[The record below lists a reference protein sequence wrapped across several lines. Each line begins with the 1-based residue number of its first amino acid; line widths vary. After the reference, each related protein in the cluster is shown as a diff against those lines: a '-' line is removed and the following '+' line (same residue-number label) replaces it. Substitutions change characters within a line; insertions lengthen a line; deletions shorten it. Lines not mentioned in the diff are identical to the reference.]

1 MTCLKEN
8 TMKKIIR
15 LTMLSLLSLSLIIF
29 TGCNSADKTL
39 AKNLD
44 NTVTNLVYS
53 ITNLDFA
60 DTADLNLLSTNTNKT
75 NNISDNKENENI
87 TENQISNNSK
97 NANCCENCNN
107 SDSLSQ
113 FQANNQNYNMNE
125 NMSGYPGFNKEF
137 CDKPISK
144 AKYNTYCYG
153 NNKTNSVVS
162 NQTNTADNMQ
172 EKNETKAL
180 VSFSTE
186 QISENNQTLQN
197 LISKLINKRSNLL
210 LYINDLYKGN
220 ITIASTNKNAVNAY
234 MNILKDNT
242 SYFNQHRGL
251 VTNQIDQ
258 AKELYNSDNSSSLI
272 NAYIIRTNEAIATR
286 IAKLESSISAMDS
299 ILDIMKGSQNSNSK
313 TYILNNY
320 NQNVIRNNNVKTQD
334 HINKPINTETTNQ
347 INNENLND
355 TQGLENANI
364 NTENNNKPTLNNNNI
379 SYLPQP
385 NFENKQDFYP
395 YNNPYYRNQT
405 GYFPMPYQPYNW
417 QPFNQCENCNG
428 NNQKEQQETDN
439 ANAETNTLKD
449 KSEQNIDNIKH
460 NENNTQNL
468 ESESQQTDKTKD
480 GIKSEQQNQNKTVNV
495 SHTIEEEF
503 SSNQDEILSN
513 NEGSNKKTINE
524 KTDKK
529 EVKHDNTLN
538 EKIREQQKEIRE
550 NKQSQENVNT
560 FKNKISNFFIE
571 DKTNRDRRLKT
582 MNHTSNNDRALSE
595 IKNIEKA
602 NYVLF

>member
-1 MTCLKEN
+1 
-8 TMKKIIR
+8 MKKIIR
-15 LTMLSLLSLSLIIF
+15 FTMLSLLSLSLIIF

-75 NNISDNKENENI
+75 NNITDNKKNENI

-107 SDSLSQ
+107 SGSLSQ

-186 QISENNQTLQN
+186 QISENNQTLQS

-220 ITIASTNKNAVNAY
+220 ITVASTNKNAVNAY

-313 TYILNNY
+313 SYILNNY

-334 HINKPINTETTNQ
+334 NINKPINTETTNQ
-347 INNENLND
+347 INNENSKS
-355 TQGLENANI
+355 TQGFENANI

-428 NNQKEQQETDN
+428 NNQKEQQDTDN

-449 KSEQNIDNIKH
+449 ASEQNIDNIKH

-468 ESESQQTDKTKD
+468 ESGSQQTDKTKD
-480 GIKSEQQNQNKTVNV
+480 GIKSGQQNQNNTVNV

-529 EVKHDNTLN
+529 EIKHDNTLN

-550 NKQSQENVNT
+550 NIQSQENVNT

-571 DKTNRDRRLKT
+571 DKSNRDRRLKT
-582 MNHTSNNDRALSE
+582 MNHTNNNDKALSE
-595 IKNIEKA
+595 IKNVEKA
-602 NYVLF
+602 NYVHF

>member
-1 MTCLKEN
+1 
-8 TMKKIIR
+8 MKKIIR
-15 LTMLSLLSLSLIIF
+15 FTMLSLLSLSLIIF

-75 NNISDNKENENI
+75 NNVTDNKENENI

-97 NANCCENCNN
+97 NANCCEDCNN
-107 SDSLSQ
+107 SGSLSQ
-113 FQANNQNYNMNE
+113 FQVKNQNYNMNE

-186 QISENNQTLQN
+186 QISENNQTLQS

-220 ITIASTNKNAVNAY
+220 ITVASTNKNAVNAY

-313 TYILNNY
+313 SYILNNY

-334 HINKPINTETTNQ
+334 NINKPINTETTNQ
-347 INNENLND
+347 INNENLKS
-355 TQGLENANI
+355 TQGFENANI

-460 NENNTQNL
+460 NEINTQNL

-480 GIKSEQQNQNKTVNV
+480 SIKSEQQNQNKTVNV

-513 NEGSNKKTINE
+513 NERSNKKTINE

-529 EVKHDNTLN
+529 EVKHENTLN

-571 DKTNRDRRLKT
+571 DKSNRDRRLKT
-582 MNHTSNNDRALSE
+582 MNHTSNNDKALSE
-595 IKNIEKA
+595 IKNVEKA
-602 NYVLF
+602 NYVHF

>member
-1 MTCLKEN
+1 
-8 TMKKIIR
+8 MKKIIR
-15 LTMLSLLSLSLIIF
+15 LTMFSLLSLSLIIF

-75 NNISDNKENENI
+75 NSVIDNKENENI

-107 SDSLSQ
+107 SSSLSQ
-113 FQANNQNYNMNE
+113 FQVKNQNYNMNE

-172 EKNETKAL
+172 EKNETKKL

-186 QISENNQTLQN
+186 QISENNQTLQS

-299 ILDIMKGSQNSNSK
+299 ILDIMKGSQTSNSK
-313 TYILNNY
+313 SYILNNY
-320 NQNVIRNNNVKTQD
+320 NQNVIRNNNIKTQD
-334 HINKPINTETTNQ
+334 NINKPINTETTNQ

-379 SYLPQP
+379 SYPPQP

-428 NNQKEQQETDN
+428 HNQKEQQETNN

-449 KSEQNIDNIKH
+449 TSEQNIDNIKH
-460 NENNTQNL
+460 NKNNTHNL

-480 GIKSEQQNQNKTVNV
+480 GIKSGQQNQNKTVNV
-495 SHTIEEEF
+495 SHTIEEEL
-503 SSNQDEILSN
+503 SNNQDEILSN

-582 MNHTSNNDRALSE
+582 MNHTSNNDKALSE

-602 NYVLF
+602 NYVHF

>member
-1 MTCLKEN
+1 
-8 TMKKIIR
+8 MKKIIR
-15 LTMLSLLSLSLIIF
+15 LTMFSLLSLSLIIF
-29 TGCNSADKTL
+29 AGCNSADKTL

-60 DTADLNLLSTNTNKT
+60 DTADLNLLSTNINKT
-75 NNISDNKENENI
+75 NNITDNNENENI

-107 SDSLSQ
+107 SGSLSQ
-113 FQANNQNYNMNE
+113 FQEKNQNYNMNE

-186 QISENNQTLQN
+186 QISENNQTLQS

-220 ITIASTNKNAVNAY
+220 VTIASTNKNAVNAY

-313 TYILNNY
+313 SYILNNY
-320 NQNVIRNNNVKTQD
+320 NQNATGNNNVKTQD
-334 HINKPINTETTNQ
+334 NINKPINTETTNQ
-347 INNENLND
+347 INNENLNY

-379 SYLPQP
+379 SYPPQP

-405 GYFPMPYQPYNW
+405 DYFPMPYQPYNW
-417 QPFNQCENCNG
+417 QPFNQCDNYSG
-428 NNQKEQQETDN
+428 NNQKEQQKTDN

-449 KSEQNIDNIKH
+449 ASEQNIDNIKH
-460 NENNTQNL
+460 NENNTQTL

-480 GIKSEQQNQNKTVNV
+480 STKSEQQNQNKTVNV
-495 SHTIEEEF
+495 SHTIEEGF

-571 DKTNRDRRLKT
+571 DKSNRDRRLKT
-582 MNHTSNNDRALSE
+582 MNHKGNDKALSE
-595 IKNIEKA
+595 IKNVEKA
-602 NYVLF
+602 NYVQF

>member
-1 MTCLKEN
+1 
-8 TMKKIIR
+8 MKKIIR

-75 NNISDNKENENI
+75 NNVTENKENENI

-97 NANCCENCNN
+97 NANYCESCNN
-107 SDSLSQ
+107 SGSLSQ
-113 FQANNQNYNMNE
+113 FQVKNQNYNMNE

-186 QISENNQTLQN
+186 QISENNQTLQS

-220 ITIASTNKNAVNAY
+220 ITVASTNKNAVNAY

-313 TYILNNY
+313 SYILNNY

-334 HINKPINTETTNQ
+334 NINKPINTETTNQ

-449 KSEQNIDNIKH
+449 ASEQNIDNIKH

-480 GIKSEQQNQNKTVNV
+480 SIKSGQQNQNKTVNV

-513 NEGSNKKTINE
+513 NERSNKKTINE

-550 NKQSQENVNT
+550 NIQSKENVNT

-571 DKTNRDRRLKT
+571 DKSNRDRRLKT
-582 MNHTSNNDRALSE
+582 MNHTSNNDKALSE
-595 IKNIEKA
+595 IKNVEKA
-602 NYVLF
+602 NYVHF

>member
-1 MTCLKEN
+1 
-8 TMKKIIR
+8 MKKIIR

>member
-1 MTCLKEN
+1 
-8 TMKKIIR
+8 MKKIIR
-15 LTMLSLLSLSLIIF
+15 LTMFSLLSLPLIIF

-75 NNISDNKENENI
+75 NNVTENKENENI

-113 FQANNQNYNMNE
+113 FQVKNQNYNMNE

-144 AKYNTYCYG
+144 TKYNTYCYG
-153 NNKTNSVVS
+153 NNKTNPVVS

-172 EKNETKAL
+172 EKNETKVL

-186 QISENNQTLQN
+186 QISENNQTLQS

-220 ITIASTNKNAVNAY
+220 VKIASTNKNAVNAY

-258 AKELYNSDNSSSLI
+258 AKELYKSDNSSSLI

-313 TYILNNY
+313 SYILNNY

-334 HINKPINTETTNQ
+334 NINKPINTETTNQ
-347 INNENLND
+347 INNEKLND
-355 TQGLENANI
+355 TQGFENANI

-417 QPFNQCENCNG
+417 QPFNQCENCSG
-428 NNQKEQQETDN
+428 NNQKEQQKTDN

-449 KSEQNIDNIKH
+449 ASEQNIDNIKQ
-460 NENNTQNL
+460 NENNTHNL

-480 GIKSEQQNQNKTVNV
+480 SIKSGQQNQNKTVNV
-495 SHTIEEEF
+495 SHTIEEDF
-503 SSNQDEILSN
+503 SNNQDEILSN
-513 NEGSNKKTINE
+513 NEGSNKKTIND
-524 KTDKK
+524 KTEKK

-582 MNHTSNNDRALSE
+582 MNHTSRNDKTLSE
-595 IKNIEKA
+595 IKNVEKA
-602 NYVLF
+602 NYVHF

>member
-1 MTCLKEN
+1 
-8 TMKKIIR
+8 MKKIIR
-15 LTMLSLLSLSLIIF
+15 FTMLSLLSLSLIIF

-75 NNISDNKENENI
+75 NNITDNKENENI

-153 NNKTNSVVS
+153 NSNTNSVVS

-172 EKNETKAL
+172 EKNETKVL

-186 QISENNQTLQN
+186 QISENNQTLQS

-220 ITIASTNKNAVNAY
+220 VTIASTNKNAVNAY

-313 TYILNNY
+313 SYILNNY
-320 NQNVIRNNNVKTQD
+320 NQNVTRNNNVKTQD
-334 HINKPINTETTNQ
+334 NINKPINTETTNQ
-347 INNENLND
+347 INNENLNN

-417 QPFNQCENCNG
+417 QAFNQCENCSG

-439 ANAETNTLKD
+439 ANAETNTIKD

-460 NENNTQNL
+460 NENNTHNL
-468 ESESQQTDKTKD
+468 DSGSQQTDKTKD
-480 GIKSEQQNQNKTVNV
+480 SIKSGQQNQNKTVNV

-582 MNHTSNNDRALSE
+582 MNHTSNNDKALSE

>member
-1 MTCLKEN
+1 
-8 TMKKIIR
+8 MKKIIR
-15 LTMLSLLSLSLIIF
+15 FTMLSLLSLSLIIF

-75 NNISDNKENENI
+75 NNVTDNKENENI

-460 NENNTQNL
+460 NEINTQNL

-480 GIKSEQQNQNKTVNV
+480 SIKSGQQNQNKTVNV

-513 NEGSNKKTINE
+513 NERSNKKTINE

-582 MNHTSNNDRALSE
+582 MNHTSNNDKALSE

-602 NYVLF
+602 NYVQF

>member
-1 MTCLKEN
+1 
-8 TMKKIIR
+8 MKKIIR
-15 LTMLSLLSLSLIIF
+15 LTILSLLSLSLIIF

-60 DTADLNLLSTNTNKT
+60 DTADLNLLSTNTNITDNVK
-75 NNISDNKENENI
+75 NNNENI

-97 NANCCENCNN
+97 NANCCENCKN
-107 SDSLSQ
+107 SSSLSQ
-113 FQANNQNYNMNE
+113 FQANNENYNMNN

-153 NNKTNSVVS
+153 NSNTHSVVS

-172 EKNETKAL
+172 EKNETKVL

-186 QISENNQTLQN
+186 QISENNQTLQS

-220 ITIASTNKNAVNAY
+220 VTIASTNKNAVNAY

-313 TYILNNY
+313 SYILNNY
-320 NQNVIRNNNVKTQD
+320 NQNVTRNNNVKTQD
-334 HINKPINTETTNQ
+334 NINKPINTETTNQ

-379 SYLPQP
+379 PYLPQQ

-417 QPFNQCENCNG
+417 QPFNQCENCRG

-449 KSEQNIDNIKH
+449 TSEQNIDNIKH

-468 ESESQQTDKTKD
+468 ESESQQTDKTKNR
-480 GIKSEQQNQNKTVNV
+480 IKSGQQNQNKTVNV

-513 NEGSNKKTINE
+513 NEGSNKKPINE

-529 EVKHDNTLN
+529 EVKHDNTLK

-550 NKQSQENVNT
+550 NKQSKENVNA

-571 DKTNRDRRLKT
+571 DKSNRDRRLKT
-582 MNHTSNNDRALSE
+582 MNHTSNNDKALSE
-595 IKNIEKA
+595 IKNVEKA
-602 NYVLF
+602 NYVQL

>member
-1 MTCLKEN
+1 
-8 TMKKIIR
+8 MKKIIR
-15 LTMLSLLSLSLIIF
+15 FTMLSLLSLSLIIF

-75 NNISDNKENENI
+75 NNITDNKENENI

-107 SDSLSQ
+107 SGSLSQ

-220 ITIASTNKNAVNAY
+220 ITVASTNKNAVNAY

-251 VTNQIDQ
+251 VTNQIEQ

-313 TYILNNY
+313 SYILNNY

-334 HINKPINTETTNQ
+334 NINKPINTETTNQ
-347 INNENLND
+347 INNENSKS
-355 TQGLENANI
+355 TQGFENANI

-417 QPFNQCENCNG
+417 QPYNQCENCNG

-460 NENNTQNL
+460 NENNTQNI
-468 ESESQQTDKTKD
+468 EDESQQTDKTKD
-480 GIKSEQQNQNKTVNV
+480 GIKSGQQNQNKTVNV

-503 SSNQDEILSN
+503 SSNQDEIISN

-550 NKQSQENVNT
+550 NKQSQENVNA

-571 DKTNRDRRLKT
+571 DKSNRDRRLKT
-582 MNHTSNNDRALSE
+582 MNHTSNNDKALSE
-595 IKNIEKA
+595 IKNVEKA
-602 NYVLF
+602 NYVHF

>member
-1 MTCLKEN
+1 
-8 TMKKIIR
+8 MKKIIR
-15 LTMLSLLSLSLIIF
+15 LTMFSLLSLSLIIF

-75 NNISDNKENENI
+75 DKVTDNKENENI
-87 TENQISNNSK
+87 SENQICNNSK

-107 SDSLSQ
+107 SGSLSQ
-113 FQANNQNYNMNE
+113 FQVKNQNYNMNE

-162 NQTNTADNMQ
+162 NQTNTADSMQ

-186 QISENNQTLQN
+186 QISENNQTLQS

-220 ITIASTNKNAVNAY
+220 VTIASTNKNAVNAY

-258 AKELYNSDNSSSLI
+258 AKELYNSDNLSSLI

-313 TYILNNY
+313 SYILNNY
-320 NQNVIRNNNVKTQD
+320 NQNAIRNNNVKIQD
-334 HINKPINTETTNQ
+334 NINKPLNTETTNQ
-347 INNENLND
+347 INNENLNG
-355 TQGLENANI
+355 TQGFENANI

-439 ANAETNTLKD
+439 ANAEINTLKD
-449 KSEQNIDNIKH
+449 TSEQNIDNKKH
-460 NENNTQNL
+460 NENNTHNI

-480 GIKSEQQNQNKTVNV
+480 SIKSGQQNQNKTVNV

-571 DKTNRDRRLKT
+571 DKSNRDRRLKT
-582 MNHTSNNDRALSE
+582 MNHTSNDKALSE

-602 NYVLF
+602 NYVHF

>member
-1 MTCLKEN
+1 
-8 TMKKIIR
+8 MKKIIR
-15 LTMLSLLSLSLIIF
+15 LTMFSLIFLSLIIF

-75 NNISDNKENENI
+75 NNVTENKENENI
-87 TENQISNNSK
+87 TENQIRNNSK
-97 NANCCENCNN
+97 NANCCGNSNN
-107 SDSLSQ
+107 SGSLSQ
-113 FQANNQNYNMNE
+113 FQVKNQNYNMNE

-186 QISENNQTLQN
+186 QISENNQTLQS

-299 ILDIMKGSQNSNSK
+299 ILDIMKGSQTSNSK
-313 TYILNNY
+313 SYILNNY
-320 NQNVIRNNNVKTQD
+320 NQNVIRNNNIKTQD
-334 HINKPINTETTNQ
+334 NINKPINTETTNQ

-379 SYLPQP
+379 SYPPQP

-417 QPFNQCENCNG
+417 QPFNQCENCSG

-439 ANAETNTLKD
+439 ANAETNILKD
-449 KSEQNIDNIKH
+449 ISEQNIDNIKH
-460 NENNTQNL
+460 NKNNTQNL
-468 ESESQQTDKTKD
+468 ENESQQTDKTKD
-480 GIKSEQQNQNKTVNV
+480 GIKSGQQNQNKTMNV

-503 SSNQDEILSN
+503 SNNQDEILSN
-513 NEGSNKKTINE
+513 NEGSNKKTIND
-524 KTDKK
+524 KTEKK

-571 DKTNRDRRLKT
+571 DKSNRDRRLKT
-582 MNHTSNNDRALSE
+582 MNHKGNDKALSE

-602 NYVLF
+602 NYVHF

>member
-1 MTCLKEN
+1 
-8 TMKKIIR
+8 MKKIIR
-15 LTMLSLLSLSLIIF
+15 LTMFSLLSLSLIIF

-75 NNISDNKENENI
+75 NNVTDNKENENI

-107 SDSLSQ
+107 SGSLSQ
-113 FQANNQNYNMNE
+113 FQVKNQNYNMNE

-186 QISENNQTLQN
+186 QISENNQTLQS

-220 ITIASTNKNAVNAY
+220 ITVASTNKNAVNAY

-313 TYILNNY
+313 SYILNNY

-334 HINKPINTETTNQ
+334 NINKPINTETTNQ
-347 INNENLND
+347 INNENLNG
-355 TQGLENANI
+355 TQGFENANI

-480 GIKSEQQNQNKTVNV
+480 SIKSGQQNQNKTVNV

-538 EKIREQQKEIRE
+538 EKIREQQKEIRK
-550 NKQSQENVNT
+550 NNQPQENVNT

-571 DKTNRDRRLKT
+571 DKSNRDRRLKT
-582 MNHTSNNDRALSE
+582 MNHTSNNDKALSE

-602 NYVLF
+602 NYVHF

>member
-1 MTCLKEN
+1 
-8 TMKKIIR
+8 MKKIIR
-15 LTMLSLLSLSLIIF
+15 LTMFSLLSLSLIIF

-75 NNISDNKENENI
+75 NNVTDNKENENI

-97 NANCCENCNN
+97 NANCCGNSNN
-107 SDSLSQ
+107 SSSLSQ

-186 QISENNQTLQN
+186 QISENNQTLQS

-220 ITIASTNKNAVNAY
+220 VTIASTNKNAVNAY

-313 TYILNNY
+313 SYILNNY

-334 HINKPINTETTNQ
+334 NINKPINTETTNQ

-355 TQGLENANI
+355 TQGFENANI

-417 QPFNQCENCNG
+417 QPFNQCENCSG
-428 NNQKEQQETDN
+428 NNQKEQQKTDN

-449 KSEQNIDNIKH
+449 ASEQNIDNIKQ
-460 NENNTQNL
+460 NENNTHNL

-480 GIKSEQQNQNKTVNV
+480 SIKSGQQNQNKTVNV
-495 SHTIEEEF
+495 SHTIEEDF
-503 SSNQDEILSN
+503 SNNQDEILSN
-513 NEGSNKKTINE
+513 NEGSNKKTIND

-571 DKTNRDRRLKT
+571 DKSNRDRRLKT
-582 MNHTSNNDRALSE
+582 MNHTSNNDKALSE
-595 IKNIEKA
+595 IKNVEKA
-602 NYVLF
+602 NYVHF

>member
-1 MTCLKEN
+1 
-8 TMKKIIR
+8 MKKIIR
-15 LTMLSLLSLSLIIF
+15 FTMLSLLSLSLIIF

-97 NANCCENCNN
+97 NANCCEDCNN
-107 SDSLSQ
+107 SGSLSQ
-113 FQANNQNYNMNE
+113 FQVKNQNYNMNE

-513 NEGSNKKTINE
+513 NERSNKKTINE

-571 DKTNRDRRLKT
+571 DKSNRDRRLKT
-582 MNHTSNNDRALSE
+582 MNHTSNNDKALSE

-602 NYVLF
+602 NYVQF

>member
-1 MTCLKEN
+1 
-8 TMKKIIR
+8 MKKIIR

-75 NNISDNKENENI
+75 NNITDNKENENI

-113 FQANNQNYNMNE
+113 FQVKNQNYNMNK

-144 AKYNTYCYG
+144 AKYNTYCYRY
-153 NNKTNSVVS
+153 NKTNSVVS

-186 QISENNQTLQN
+186 QISENNQTLQS

-220 ITIASTNKNAVNAY
+220 ITVASTNKNAVNAY

-313 TYILNNY
+313 SYILNNY
-320 NQNVIRNNNVKTQD
+320 NQNAIRNNNVKTQD
-334 HINKPINTETTNQ
+334 NINKPINTETTNQ
-347 INNENLND
+347 INNENLKS
-355 TQGLENANI
+355 TQGFENANI

-428 NNQKEQQETDN
+428 KNQKEQQEADN

-449 KSEQNIDNIKH
+449 ISEQNIDNIKH

-480 GIKSEQQNQNKTVNV
+480 IIKSGQQNQNKTVNV

-524 KTDKK
+524 KTDKN

-571 DKTNRDRRLKT
+571 DKSNRDRRLKT
-582 MNHTSNNDRALSE
+582 MDHASNNDKALSE
-595 IKNIEKA
+595 IKNVEKA
-602 NYVLF
+602 NYVHF

>member
-1 MTCLKEN
+1 
-8 TMKKIIR
+8 MKKIIR
-15 LTMLSLLSLSLIIF
+15 FTMLSLLSLSLIIF

-75 NNISDNKENENI
+75 NNITDNKENENI

-113 FQANNQNYNMNE
+113 FQTNNQNYNMNE

-153 NNKTNSVVS
+153 NSNTNSVVS

-172 EKNETKAL
+172 EKNETKVL

-186 QISENNQTLQN
+186 QISENNQTLQS

-220 ITIASTNKNAVNAY
+220 VTIASTNKNAVNAY

-313 TYILNNY
+313 SYILNNY
-320 NQNVIRNNNVKTQD
+320 NQNVTRNNNVKTQD
-334 HINKPINTETTNQ
+334 NINKPINTETTNQ
-347 INNENLND
+347 INNENLNN

-417 QPFNQCENCNG
+417 QAFNQCENCSG

-439 ANAETNTLKD
+439 ANAETNTIKD

-460 NENNTQNL
+460 NENNTHNL
-468 ESESQQTDKTKD
+468 DSGSQQTDKTKD
-480 GIKSEQQNQNKTVNV
+480 SIKSGQQNQNKTVNV

-582 MNHTSNNDRALSE
+582 MNHTSNNDKALSE

>member
-1 MTCLKEN
+1 
-8 TMKKIIR
+8 MKKIIR
-15 LTMLSLLSLSLIIF
+15 FTMLSLLSLSLIIF

-75 NNISDNKENENI
+75 NNITDNNENENI

-107 SDSLSQ
+107 SGSLSQ

-137 CDKPISK
+137 CNKPISK
-144 AKYNTYCYG
+144 AKYNTYSYG

-186 QISENNQTLQN
+186 QISENNQTLQS

-313 TYILNNY
+313 SYILNNY

-334 HINKPINTETTNQ
+334 NINKPINTETTNQ
-347 INNENLND
+347 INNENLKS
-355 TQGLENANI
+355 TQGFENANI

-428 NNQKEQQETDN
+428 NNQKEQQKTDN

-460 NENNTQNL
+460 NENNTQNI
-468 ESESQQTDKTKD
+468 EGESQQTDKTKD
-480 GIKSEQQNQNKTVNV
+480 GIKSGQQNQNNTVNV

-529 EVKHDNTLN
+529 EIKHDNTLN
-538 EKIREQQKEIRE
+538 EKIREQQKEVRE

-571 DKTNRDRRLKT
+571 DKSNRDRRLKT
-582 MNHTSNNDRALSE
+582 MNHTSNNDKALSE
-595 IKNIEKA
+595 IKNVEKA
-602 NYVLF
+602 NYVHF

>member
-1 MTCLKEN
+1 
-8 TMKKIIR
+8 MKKIIR
-15 LTMLSLLSLSLIIF
+15 LTMFSLLSLSLIIF

-75 NNISDNKENENI
+75 NNVTDNKENENI

-107 SDSLSQ
+107 SGSLSQ

-162 NQTNTADNMQ
+162 NQTNTADDMQ

-186 QISENNQTLQN
+186 QISENNQTLQS

-313 TYILNNY
+313 SYILNNY
-320 NQNVIRNNNVKTQD
+320 NQNAIRNNNVKTQD
-334 HINKPINTETTNQ
+334 NINKPINTETTNQ

-355 TQGLENANI
+355 TQGFENANI

-379 SYLPQP
+379 SYPPQP

-417 QPFNQCENCNG
+417 QPYNQCENCSG

-449 KSEQNIDNIKH
+449 ALEQNIDNLKH
-460 NENNTQNL
+460 NENNTHNP
-468 ESESQQTDKTKD
+468 ESESQQTNKTKD
-480 GIKSEQQNQNKTVNV
+480 GTKSEQQNQNKTVNV

-503 SSNQDEILSN
+503 TNNQDEILSN

-571 DKTNRDRRLKT
+571 DKSNRDRRLKT
-582 MNHTSNNDRALSE
+582 MNHTSNNDKALSE
-595 IKNIEKA
+595 IKNVEKA
-602 NYVLF
+602 NYVQF

>member
-1 MTCLKEN
+1 
-8 TMKKIIR
+8 MKKIIR
-15 LTMLSLLSLSLIIF
+15 LTMFLLLSLSLIIF

-75 NNISDNKENENI
+75 NNVTENKENENI

-107 SDSLSQ
+107 SGSLSQ
-113 FQANNQNYNMNE
+113 FQVKNQNYNMNE

-162 NQTNTADNMQ
+162 NQTNTADDMQ

-186 QISENNQTLQN
+186 QISENNKTLQS

-313 TYILNNY
+313 SYILNNY

-334 HINKPINTETTNQ
+334 NINKPINTETTNQ

-355 TQGLENANI
+355 TQGFENANI

-379 SYLPQP
+379 SYPPQP

-405 GYFPMPYQPYNW
+405 GYFPIPYQPYNW
-417 QPFNQCENCNG
+417 QPFNQCENCSG
-428 NNQKEQQETDN
+428 NNQKEQQKTDN
-439 ANAETNTLKD
+439 ANEETNTLKD
-449 KSEQNIDNIKH
+449 ASEQNIDNIKH
-460 NENNTQNL
+460 NENNTHNP

-480 GIKSEQQNQNKTVNV
+480 SIKSRQQNQNKTVNV

-529 EVKHDNTLN
+529 EVKHENTLN

-571 DKTNRDRRLKT
+571 DKSNRDRRLKT
-582 MNHTSNNDRALSE
+582 MNHTSNNDKALSE
-595 IKNIEKA
+595 IKNVEKA
-602 NYVLF
+602 NYVHF

>member
-1 MTCLKEN
+1 
-8 TMKKIIR
+8 MKKIIR
-15 LTMLSLLSLSLIIF
+15 FTMLSLLSLSLIIF

-75 NNISDNKENENI
+75 NNITDNKENENI

-97 NANCCENCNN
+97 NANYCENCNN
-107 SDSLSQ
+107 SGSLSQ
-113 FQANNQNYNMNE
+113 FQVKNQNYNMNE

-144 AKYNTYCYG
+144 AKYNTYCYR
-153 NNKTNSVVS
+153 NNKTNSVDS

-172 EKNETKAL
+172 EKNETNAL

-186 QISENNQTLQN
+186 QISENNQTLQS

-220 ITIASTNKNAVNAY
+220 ITVASTNKNAVNAY

-313 TYILNNY
+313 SYILNNY

-334 HINKPINTETTNQ
+334 NINKPINTETTNQ
-347 INNENLND
+347 INNENLKS
-355 TQGLENANI
+355 TQGFENANI

-460 NENNTQNL
+460 NEINTQNL

-480 GIKSEQQNQNKTVNV
+480 SIKSEQQNQNKTVNV

-513 NEGSNKKTINE
+513 NERSNKKTINE

-550 NKQSQENVNT
+550 NIQSKENVNT

-571 DKTNRDRRLKT
+571 DKSNRDRRLKT
-582 MNHTSNNDRALSE
+582 MNHTSNNDKALSE

-602 NYVLF
+602 NYVHF

>member
-1 MTCLKEN
+1 
-8 TMKKIIR
+8 MKKIIR
-15 LTMLSLLSLSLIIF
+15 FTMLSLLSLSLIIF

-75 NNISDNKENENI
+75 NNVTDNKENENI

-97 NANCCENCNN
+97 NANCCEDCNN
-107 SDSLSQ
+107 SGSLSQ

-428 NNQKEQQETDN
+428 KNQKEQQETDN

-460 NENNTQNL
+460 NEINTQNL

-480 GIKSEQQNQNKTVNV
+480 SIKSGQQNQNKTVNV

-513 NEGSNKKTINE
+513 NERSNKKTINE

-582 MNHTSNNDRALSE
+582 MNHTSNNDKALSE

-602 NYVLF
+602 NYVQF

>member
-1 MTCLKEN
+1 
-8 TMKKIIR
+8 MKKIIR
-15 LTMLSLLSLSLIIF
+15 FTMLSLLSLSLIIF

-75 NNISDNKENENI
+75 NNITDNKENENI

-113 FQANNQNYNMNE
+113 FQANNQNYNMNK

-186 QISENNQTLQN
+186 QISENNQTLQS

-220 ITIASTNKNAVNAY
+220 ITVASTNKNAVNAY

-313 TYILNNY
+313 SYILNNY
-320 NQNVIRNNNVKTQD
+320 NQNATGNNKVKTQD
-334 HINKPINTETTNQ
+334 NINKPINTETTNQ
-347 INNENLND
+347 INNENLNG
-355 TQGLENANI
+355 TQGFENANI

-439 ANAETNTLKD
+439 ANAETNTIKD
-449 KSEQNIDNIKH
+449 KLEQNIDNIKH
-460 NENNTQNL
+460 NENNTHNQ

-480 GIKSEQQNQNKTVNV
+480 SIKSGQQNQNKTVNI

-538 EKIREQQKEIRE
+538 EKIREQQKEVRE

-571 DKTNRDRRLKT
+571 DKSNRDRRLKT
-582 MNHTSNNDRALSE
+582 MNHTSNNDKALSE

-602 NYVLF
+602 NYVHF

>member
-1 MTCLKEN
+1 
-8 TMKKIIR
+8 MKKIIR
-15 LTMLSLLSLSLIIF
+15 LTMFSLIFLSLIIF

-75 NNISDNKENENI
+75 NNVTDNKENENI

-113 FQANNQNYNMNE
+113 FQVKNQNYNMNE

-153 NNKTNSVVS
+153 NTKTNSVVS

-186 QISENNQTLQN
+186 QISENNQTLQS

-220 ITIASTNKNAVNAY
+220 VTIASTNKNAVNAY

-313 TYILNNY
+313 SYILNNY

-334 HINKPINTETTNQ
+334 NINKPINTETTNQ

-364 NTENNNKPTLNNNNI
+364 KTENNNKPTLNNNNI
-379 SYLPQP
+379 SYPPQP
-385 NFENKQDFYP
+385 NFENKQNFYP

-417 QPFNQCENCNG
+417 QPFNQCENCSG
-428 NNQKEQQETDN
+428 NNQKEQQKTDN

-449 KSEQNIDNIKH
+449 ASEQNIDNIKH
-460 NENNTQNL
+460 NENNTHNL
-468 ESESQQTDKTKD
+468 ESESQQTNKTKD
-480 GIKSEQQNQNKTVNV
+480 SIKSGQQNQNKTMNV

-529 EVKHDNTLN
+529 EIKHDNTLN

-571 DKTNRDRRLKT
+571 DKSNRDRRLKT
-582 MNHTSNNDRALSE
+582 MNHTSNNKALSE
-595 IKNIEKA
+595 IKNVEKA
-602 NYVLF
+602 NYVHF

>member
-1 MTCLKEN
+1 
-8 TMKKIIR
+8 MKKIIR

-29 TGCNSADKTL
+29 TGCTSADKTL

-44 NTVTNLVYS
+44 NAVTNLVYS

-75 NNISDNKENENI
+75 NNVTDNNENENI

-113 FQANNQNYNMNE
+113 FQVKNQNYNMNE

-162 NQTNTADNMQ
+162 NQKNTADNMQ

-186 QISENNQTLQN
+186 QISENNQTLQS

-313 TYILNNY
+313 SYILNNY
-320 NQNVIRNNNVKTQD
+320 NQNAIRNNNVKTQD
-334 HINKPINTETTNQ
+334 NINKPINTETTNQ

-355 TQGLENANI
+355 TQGFENANI

-428 NNQKEQQETDN
+428 NNQKEQETDN

-480 GIKSEQQNQNKTVNV
+480 GTKSEQQNQIKTMNV

-571 DKTNRDRRLKT
+571 DKSNRDRRLKT
-582 MNHTSNNDRALSE
+582 MNHTSRNDKALSE
-595 IKNIEKA
+595 IKKVEKA
-602 NYVLF
+602 NYVHF

>member
-1 MTCLKEN
+1 
-8 TMKKIIR
+8 MKKIIR

-75 NNISDNKENENI
+75 DNVKNNNENENI

-97 NANCCENCNN
+97 NANCCENCKN

-113 FQANNQNYNMNE
+113 FQANNENYNMNK

-144 AKYNTYCYG
+144 AKYNTYRYG
-153 NNKTNSVVS
+153 NSNTNSVVS

-172 EKNETKAL
+172 EKNETKVL

-186 QISENNQTLQN
+186 QISENNQTLQS

-220 ITIASTNKNAVNAY
+220 VTIASTNKNAVNAY

-313 TYILNNY
+313 SYILNNY
-320 NQNVIRNNNVKTQD
+320 NQNVTRNNNVKTQD
-334 HINKPINTETTNQ
+334 NINKPINTETTNQ

-379 SYLPQP
+379 PYLPQQ

-417 QPFNQCENCNG
+417 QPFNQCENCSG

-449 KSEQNIDNIKH
+449 TSDQNIDNIKH

-480 GIKSEQQNQNKTVNV
+480 SIKSGQQNQNKTVNV

-513 NEGSNKKTINE
+513 NEGANKKPINE

-550 NKQSQENVNT
+550 NKQSKENVNT

-571 DKTNRDRRLKT
+571 DKSNRDRRLKT
-582 MNHTSNNDRALSE
+582 MNHTSNNDKALSE
-595 IKNIEKA
+595 IKNVEKA
-602 NYVLF
+602 NYVQF

>member
-1 MTCLKEN
+1 
-8 TMKKIIR
+8 MKKIIR
-15 LTMLSLLSLSLIIF
+15 FTMLSLLSLSLIIF

-75 NNISDNKENENI
+75 NNVTDNNENENI
-87 TENQISNNSK
+87 TESQISNNSK

-107 SDSLSQ
+107 SGSLSQ
-113 FQANNQNYNMNE
+113 FQVNNQNYNMNE

-172 EKNETKAL
+172 EKNETKAI

-186 QISENNQTLQN
+186 QISENNQTLQS

-220 ITIASTNKNAVNAY
+220 ITVASTNKNAVNAY

-258 AKELYNSDNSSSLI
+258 AKELYSSDNSSSLI

-313 TYILNNY
+313 SYILNNY

-334 HINKPINTETTNQ
+334 NINKPINTETTNQ
-347 INNENLND
+347 INNENLKS
-355 TQGLENANI
+355 TQGFENANI

-417 QPFNQCENCNG
+417 QSFNQCENCNG
-428 NNQKEQQETDN
+428 NNQKEQQGTDN
-439 ANAETNTLKD
+439 TNAETNTLKD
-449 KSEQNIDNIKH
+449 TSEQNIDNIKH
-460 NENNTQNL
+460 NENNTQDL
-468 ESESQQTDKTKD
+468 ESESQQTDKTK
-480 GIKSEQQNQNKTVNV
+480 GSIKSGQQNQNKTVNV

-550 NKQSQENVNT
+550 NIQSKENVNT

-571 DKTNRDRRLKT
+571 DKSNRDRRLKT
-582 MNHTSNNDRALSE
+582 MNHTSNNDKALSE

-602 NYVLF
+602 NYVHF

>member
-1 MTCLKEN
+1 
-8 TMKKIIR
+8 MKKIIR
-15 LTMLSLLSLSLIIF
+15 LTMFSLIFLSLIIF

-75 NNISDNKENENI
+75 NNVTDNKENENI
-87 TENQISNNSK
+87 TENQINNNSK
-97 NANCCENCNN
+97 NANCCDNCNN
-107 SDSLSQ
+107 SGSLSQ
-113 FQANNQNYNMNE
+113 FQVKNQNYNMNE

-144 AKYNTYCYG
+144 TKYNTYCYG
-153 NNKTNSVVS
+153 NNKTNPVVS

-172 EKNETKAL
+172 EKNETKVL

-186 QISENNQTLQN
+186 QISENNQTLQS

-299 ILDIMKGSQNSNSK
+299 ILDIMKGSQNSSSK
-313 TYILNNY
+313 SYILNNY
-320 NQNVIRNNNVKTQD
+320 NQNAIRNNNVKTQD
-334 HINKPINTETTNQ
+334 NINKHINTETTNQ

-355 TQGLENANI
+355 TQGFENANI

-417 QPFNQCENCNG
+417 QPFNQCENCSG
-428 NNQKEQQETDN
+428 NNQKEQQKTDN

-449 KSEQNIDNIKH
+449 ISEQNIDNIKH
-460 NENNTQNL
+460 NENNTHNL
-468 ESESQQTDKTKD
+468 ESESQQTNKTKD
-480 GIKSEQQNQNKTVNV
+480 SIKSGQQNQNKTVNV

-529 EVKHDNTLN
+529 EVKHNNTLN

-571 DKTNRDRRLKT
+571 DKSNRDRRLKT
-582 MNHTSNNDRALSE
+582 MNHTSNNDKALNE
-595 IKNIEKA
+595 IKNVEKA
-602 NYVLF
+602 NYVHF

>member
-1 MTCLKEN
+1 
-8 TMKKIIR
+8 MKKIIR

-75 NNISDNKENENI
+75 NNVTDNKENENI
-87 TENQISNNSK
+87 IENQISNNSK

-113 FQANNQNYNMNE
+113 FQVKNQNYNMNE

-153 NNKTNSVVS
+153 NTKTNSVVS

-186 QISENNQTLQN
+186 QISENNQTLQS

-220 ITIASTNKNAVNAY
+220 VTIASTNKNAVNAY

-299 ILDIMKGSQNSNSK
+299 ILDIMKGSQNSSSK
-313 TYILNNY
+313 SYILNNY

-334 HINKPINTETTNQ
+334 NINKPINTETTNQ

-417 QPFNQCENCNG
+417 QPFNQCENCSG
-428 NNQKEQQETDN
+428 NNQKEQQKTDN

-449 KSEQNIDNIKH
+449 ASEQNIDNIKH
-460 NENNTQNL
+460 NENNTHNP
-468 ESESQQTDKTKD
+468 ENESQQTDKTKD
-480 GIKSEQQNQNKTVNV
+480 GTKSEQQNQNKTVNV

-524 KTDKK
+524 KTDKN

-582 MNHTSNNDRALSE
+582 MNHTSNNDKALSE
-595 IKNIEKA
+595 VKNIEKA
-602 NYVLF
+602 NYVHF

>member
-1 MTCLKEN
+1 
-8 TMKKIIR
+8 MKKIIR

-75 NNISDNKENENI
+75 NNVTDNKENENI

-97 NANCCENCNN
+97 NANCCESCNN
-107 SDSLSQ
+107 SGSLSQ
-113 FQANNQNYNMNE
+113 FQEKNQNYNMNE

-186 QISENNQTLQN
+186 QISENNQTLQS

-220 ITIASTNKNAVNAY
+220 ITVASTNKNAVNAY

-272 NAYIIRTNEAIATR
+272 NAYIIRTNEAITTR

-313 TYILNNY
+313 SYILNNY

-334 HINKPINTETTNQ
+334 NINKPINTETTNQ
-347 INNENLND
+347 INNENLNG
-355 TQGLENANI
+355 TQGFENANI

-417 QPFNQCENCNG
+417 QAFNQCENCNG

-439 ANAETNTLKD
+439 ANAETNTIKD

-460 NENNTQNL
+460 NENNTHNL
-468 ESESQQTDKTKD
+468 DSGSQQTDKTKD
-480 GIKSEQQNQNKTVNV
+480 SIKSGQQNQNKTVNV

-513 NEGSNKKTINE
+513 NERSNKKTINE

-550 NKQSQENVNT
+550 NIQSKENVNT

-571 DKTNRDRRLKT
+571 DKSNRDRRLKT
-582 MNHTSNNDRALSE
+582 MNHTSNNDKALSE
-595 IKNIEKA
+595 IKNVEKA
-602 NYVLF
+602 NYVHF

>member
-1 MTCLKEN
+1 
-8 TMKKIIR
+8 MKKIIR
-15 LTMLSLLSLSLIIF
+15 LTMFSLIFLSLIIF

-75 NNISDNKENENI
+75 NNITDNKENENI

-107 SDSLSQ
+107 SGSLSQ
-113 FQANNQNYNMNE
+113 FQVKNQNYNMNE

-186 QISENNQTLQN
+186 QISENNQTLQS

-299 ILDIMKGSQNSNSK
+299 ILDIIKGSQNSNSK
-313 TYILNNY
+313 SYILNNY

-334 HINKPINTETTNQ
+334 NINKPINTETTNQ
-347 INNENLND
+347 INNKNLND

-379 SYLPQP
+379 SYPPQP

-417 QPFNQCENCNG
+417 QPFNQCENCSE
-428 NNQKEQQETDN
+428 NNQKEQQETNN

-449 KSEQNIDNIKH
+449 ASEQNIDNIKH
-460 NENNTQNL
+460 NENNTHNL
-468 ESESQQTDKTKD
+468 ENESQQTDKTKD
-480 GIKSEQQNQNKTVNV
+480 GTKSGQQIQNKTMNV

-582 MNHTSNNDRALSE
+582 MNHTGNDKALSE
-595 IKNIEKA
+595 IKNVEKA
-602 NYVLF
+602 NYVHF

>member
-1 MTCLKEN
+1 
-8 TMKKIIR
+8 MKKIIR
-15 LTMLSLLSLSLIIF
+15 FTMLSLLSLSLIIF

-75 NNISDNKENENI
+75 NNVTENKENENI

-97 NANCCENCNN
+97 NANYCESCNN
-107 SDSLSQ
+107 SGSLSQ
-113 FQANNQNYNMNE
+113 FQVKNQNYNMNE

-186 QISENNQTLQN
+186 QISENNQTLQS

-220 ITIASTNKNAVNAY
+220 ITVASTNKNAVNAY

-313 TYILNNY
+313 SYILNNY

-334 HINKPINTETTNQ
+334 NINKPINTETTNQ

-449 KSEQNIDNIKH
+449 ASEQNIDNIKH

-480 GIKSEQQNQNKTVNV
+480 SIKSGQQNQNKTVNV

-524 KTDKK
+524 KTEKK

-582 MNHTSNNDRALSE
+582 MNHTSNNDKAINE

-602 NYVLF
+602 NYVHF

>member
-1 MTCLKEN
+1 
-8 TMKKIIR
+8 MKKIIR
-15 LTMLSLLSLSLIIF
+15 LTMFSLLSLSLIIF

-75 NNISDNKENENI
+75 NNITDNKENENI

-186 QISENNQTLQN
+186 QISENNQTLQS

-220 ITIASTNKNAVNAY
+220 ITVASTNKNAVNAY

-313 TYILNNY
+313 SYILNNY

-334 HINKPINTETTNQ
+334 NINKPINTETTNQ
-347 INNENLND
+347 INNENSKS
-355 TQGLENANI
+355 TQGFENANI

-428 NNQKEQQETDN
+428 NNQKEQQDTDN

-449 KSEQNIDNIKH
+449 ASEQNIDNIKH

-468 ESESQQTDKTKD
+468 ESGSQQTDKTKD
-480 GIKSEQQNQNKTVNV
+480 GIKSGQQNQNNTVNV

-529 EVKHDNTLN
+529 EIKHDNTLN

-550 NKQSQENVNT
+550 NIQSQENVNT

-571 DKTNRDRRLKT
+571 DKSNRDRRLKT
-582 MNHTSNNDRALSE
+582 MNHTNNNDKALSE
-595 IKNIEKA
+595 IKNVEKA
-602 NYVLF
+602 NYVHF

>member
-1 MTCLKEN
+1 
-8 TMKKIIR
+8 MKKIIR
-15 LTMLSLLSLSLIIF
+15 LTMFSLLSLSLIIF

-60 DTADLNLLSTNTNKT
+60 DTADLNLLSTNKT
-75 NNISDNKENENI
+75 NNVTDNNENENI
-87 TENQISNNSK
+87 SENQISNNSK
-97 NANCCENCNN
+97 NANCCEDCNN
-107 SDSLSQ
+107 SGSLSQ

-153 NNKTNSVVS
+153 NTKTNSVVS

-186 QISENNQTLQN
+186 QISENNQTLQS

-220 ITIASTNKNAVNAY
+220 VTIASTNKNAVNAY

-299 ILDIMKGSQNSNSK
+299 ILDIMKGSQNSSLK
-313 TYILNNY
+313 SYILNNY
-320 NQNVIRNNNVKTQD
+320 NQNATGNNNVKTQD
-334 HINKPINTETTNQ
+334 NINKPINTETTNQ

-364 NTENNNKPTLNNNNI
+364 KTENNNKPTLNNNNI
-379 SYLPQP
+379 SYPPQP

-405 GYFPMPYQPYNW
+405 GYFPIPYQPYNW
-417 QPFNQCENCNG
+417 QPFNQCDNCSG
-428 NNQKEQQETDN
+428 NNQKEQQKTDN

-449 KSEQNIDNIKH
+449 ASEQNIDNIKH
-460 NENNTQNL
+460 NENNTHNP

-480 GIKSEQQNQNKTVNV
+480 SIKSEQQNQNKTVNV

-529 EVKHDNTLN
+529 EVKHENTLN

-571 DKTNRDRRLKT
+571 DKSNRDRRLKT
-582 MNHTSNNDRALSE
+582 MNHTSNNEKAISE
-595 IKNIEKA
+595 IKNVEKA
-602 NYVLF
+602 NYVQF

>member
-1 MTCLKEN
+1 
-8 TMKKIIR
+8 MKKIIR
-15 LTMLSLLSLSLIIF
+15 FTMFSLLSLSLIIF

-60 DTADLNLLSTNTNKT
+60 DTADLNLLSTNTNNVT
-75 NNISDNKENENI
+75 DNKENENI
-87 TENQISNNSK
+87 TENQICNNSK

-113 FQANNQNYNMNE
+113 FQVKNQNYNMNE

-162 NQTNTADNMQ
+162 NQTNTADDMQ

-186 QISENNQTLQN
+186 QISENNQTLQS

-242 SYFNQHRGL
+242 SYLNQHRGL

-313 TYILNNY
+313 SYILNNY

-334 HINKPINTETTNQ
+334 NINKPINTETTNQ

-355 TQGLENANI
+355 TQGFENANI

-379 SYLPQP
+379 SYPPQP

-417 QPFNQCENCNG
+417 QPFNQCDNCSG
-428 NNQKEQQETDN
+428 NNQKEQQATNN

-449 KSEQNIDNIKH
+449 TSEQNIDNIKH
-460 NENNTQNL
+460 NENNTHNL

-480 GIKSEQQNQNKTVNV
+480 GIKSDQQNQNKTVNV

-529 EVKHDNTLN
+529 EIKHDNTLI

-550 NKQSQENVNT
+550 NKQSQENVNP

-571 DKTNRDRRLKT
+571 DKSNRDRRLKT
-582 MNHTSNNDRALSE
+582 MNHTSNNDKALSE
-595 IKNIEKA
+595 IKNVEKA
-602 NYVLF
+602 NYVHF

>member
-1 MTCLKEN
+1 
-8 TMKKIIR
+8 MKKIIR
-15 LTMLSLLSLSLIIF
+15 LTMFSLLSLSLIIF

-75 NNISDNKENENI
+75 DNVTDNKENENI

-107 SDSLSQ
+107 SGSLSQ
-113 FQANNQNYNMNE
+113 FQVKNQNYNMNE

-186 QISENNQTLQN
+186 QISENNQTLQS

-220 ITIASTNKNAVNAY
+220 VTIASTNKNAVNAY

-313 TYILNNY
+313 SYILNNY
-320 NQNVIRNNNVKTQD
+320 NQNVTGNNNVKTQD
-334 HINKPINTETTNQ
+334 NINKPINTETTNQ
-347 INNENLND
+347 INNKNLND

-379 SYLPQP
+379 SYPPQP

-395 YNNPYYRNQT
+395 YNNPYNRSQT

-417 QPFNQCENCNG
+417 QPFNQCENCSG
-428 NNQKEQQETDN
+428 NNQKEQQKTDN
-439 ANAETNTLKD
+439 ANAETNTLTD
-449 KSEQNIDNIKH
+449 ASEQNIDNIKH
-460 NENNTQNL
+460 NENNTHNP

-480 GIKSEQQNQNKTVNV
+480 SIKSRQQNQNKTVNV

-513 NEGSNKKTINE
+513 NEGSNRKTINE

-529 EVKHDNTLN
+529 EIKHDNTLN

-571 DKTNRDRRLKT
+571 DKSNRDRRLKT
-582 MNHTSNNDRALSE
+582 MNHTSRNDKALSE
-595 IKNIEKA
+595 IKNVEKA
-602 NYVLF
+602 NYVHF